1 MAIQYAGIA
10 GAAVVAVDLFDEKL
24 KLARDLGAEY
34 TINAR
39 EQDPVEEIKKLGGA
53 DAVITTAVSPI
64 AFEQGFGSLKR
75 GGTLVFVG
83 LPKDNEIQ
91 LPIFETVLNGIH
103 VVGSIVGTR
112 LDLQEVFELHAMG
125 RTKVVHEERNL
136 EEVNEAI
143 EEVEE
148 GKVDARVVFD
158 MGVEKPA
165 RQPDGVL
172 TREAEQ
178 PTEQPTG
185 EVGERRGPVPG

>member
-1 MAIQYAGIA
+1 
-10 GAAVVAVDLFDEKL
+10 VDLFDEKL

-34 TINAR
+34 TVNAR

-53 DAVITTAVSPI
+53 DAVIATAVSPI

-112 LDLQEVFELHAMG
+112 VDLQEVFELHAMG
-125 RTKVVHEERNL
+125 RTKVVHEKRNL
-136 EEVNEAI
+136 EEINEAI

-148 GKVDARVVFD
+148 GRVDARVVFD
-158 MGVEKPA
+158 MGVEEPA
-165 RQPDGVL
+165 RHPKGVL
-172 TREAEQ
+172 TQEAEQ
-178 PTEQPTG
+178 PSEQPTG
-185 EVGERRGPVPG
+185 EGEHRGPVPG